1 MIFDDMLNKLNSFQS
16 KQDEVIVK
24 LLSTFET
31 HFYSGK
37 YNFKLE
43 TAYEALKIPE
53 NEKLFKFQKGR
64 NASLFLAYDNLE
76 IKYNF
81 DANYPKYFHKS
92 FTFRENNSSIIFYL
106 NFDIIK
112 KEEHLT
118 NVIYEHLDNTI
129 TYRSNIKQLTSID
142 FSRKEINYYDAI
154 LKNIEDKNLKD
165 FLLICHD
172 LKIEKNDSYDS
183 FISILNHVQTTIS
196 SKNNLLNKKSIGRK
210 NDI

>member
-1 MIFDDMLNKLNSFQS
+1 MIFDDILNKLNSFQS
-16 KQDEVIVK
+16 KQNEIVVK

-31 HFYSGK
+31 HFYSGN

-43 TAYEALKIPE
+43 TTYEALKIPE

-64 NASLFLAYDNLE
+64 NASLFLAYENLE
-76 IKYNF
+76 IKYHF
-81 DANYPKYFHKS
+81 DANYPTYFHKS

-106 NFDIIK
+106 DFDIIK

-142 FSRKEINYYDAI
+142 FSRKEITYYDAI

-172 LKIEKNDSYDS
+172 LKIEKNDNYDC
-183 FISILNHVQTTIS
+183 FINLLKHVQTTLDI
-196 SKNNLLNKKSIGRK
+196 NNHLLNTKNIGRK